1 MEAVF
6 NIDEKSIAAARARI
20 LQNRKRVP
28 IIPANHSFEDDS
40 DSDSSNDDD
49 ADCFVE

>member
-6 NIDEKSIAAARARI
+6 NTDEQSIAKARARI
-20 LQNRKRVP
+20 IQNRKWEA
-28 IIPANHSFEDDS
+28 IIPANHSYEDDI